1 MEKNAAQKM
10 RIGWL
15 DAWKGFAMLLVVM
28 GHIADGYLDAGLFP
42 EYTGVLQTCYDII
55 YSFHMPLFFVL
66 SGYTFYIAYAKN
78 RETGSRRMWVQTG
91 NIAVVYL
98 LFSVLQWCFK
108 MVFAGQ
114 VNTVY
119 TWKNLWMIPV
129 RTMAPYWYLYV
140 LMLLYAVAWFA
151 EKVKRPEWLK
161 VLFFLGLNFLSEFLP
176 GSILFEIKRTL
187 YYSFF
192 FYFGIYLAKA
202 VAPVIKDKTATF
214 IGWYRKVPKA
224 GVLRWIGTY
233 SLEIYVMH
241 CFITAANRRIL
252 PAIGITN
259 FYCNV
264 LTNFLMA
271 TLLPVAA
278 ACILKRLRLHR
289 WIFRPV
295 TSLTKHTSVR

>member
-1 MEKNAAQKM
+1 MEVKAVQNN

-15 DAWKGFAMLLVVM
+15 DAWKGFATLLVVL
-28 GHIADGYLDAGLFP
+28 GHIADGYLDAGMFP
-42 EYTGVLQTCYDII
+42 GYTGVLQTGYDII

-66 SGYTFYIAYAKN
+66 SGYAFYVAYAKN
-78 RETGSRRMWVQTG
+78 REVKKRSMWLQIG
-91 NIAVVYL
+91 NIAVVYI

-114 VNTVY
+114 VNTTY
-119 TWKNLWMIPV
+119 TWKHLWMIPV

-140 LMLLYAVAWFA
+140 LVLLYMVTWFI
-151 EKVKRPEWLK
+151 ERVKQPEWLK
-161 VLFFLGLNFLSEFLP
+161 VFFFLGLYFLSDLLP
-176 GSILFEIKRTL
+176 DSILFEIKRTL

-202 VAPVIKDKTATF
+202 VAPVLAEKLEPLIKH
-214 IGWYRKVPKA
+214 YRKIPKP

-233 SLEIYVMH
+233 SLEIYVTH

-259 FYCNV
+259 FYCNIV
-264 LTNFLMA
+264 TNFIMA
-271 TLLPVAA
+271 VLLPVAA
-278 ACILKRLRLHR
+278 ACILKHLRLHS